1 MLSSS
6 RAILINDGCALL
18 LQIDDD
24 LETMW
29 GQISGVAGQ
38 FKKTIN
44 AVASEIKDAV
54 GEVMSLPPERRV
66 WRVVSCSG

>member
-1 MLSSS
+1 MSHT
-6 RAILINDGCALL
+6 NDS
-18 LQIDDD
+18 D
-24 LETMW
+24 MW

-54 GEVMSLPPERRV
+54 EEVNYISPQTSTLIHDPV
-66 WRVVSCSG
+66 

>member
-1 MLSSS
+1 
-6 RAILINDGCALL
+6 
-18 LQIDDD
+18 
-24 LETMW
+24 MW

-54 GEVMSLPPERRV
+54 EEVNMSPQTSIIICDPVEPLCCLTKRN
-66 WRVVSCSG
+66 VVPQ

>member
-1 MLSSS
+1 
-6 RAILINDGCALL
+6 
-18 LQIDDD
+18 
-24 LETMW
+24 MW

-54 GEVMSLPPERRV
+54 EEVHVLTQTSFIIGCLI
-66 WRVVSCSG
+66 

>member
-1 MLSSS
+1 
-6 RAILINDGCALL
+6 
-18 LQIDDD
+18 
-24 LETMW
+24 MW

-54 GEVMSLPPERRV
+54 EEVHVFPQTSLIIGGLV
-66 WRVVSCSG
+66 